1 MLTTESQTET
11 QTAVRLKTRALG
23 KRLIVTLPELN
34 DNEEV
39 ELIVL
44 RTTPTTQAAPEPEKP
59 KFASALEFLR
69 SLPPRNL
76 TPEQWEKAEREM
88 REERD
93 SWGD

>member
-1 MLTTESQTET
+1 MIQTET
-11 QTAVRLKTRALG
+11 QTALRLKTRTFGG
-23 KRLIVTLPELN
+23 KRIEIVVPELN
-34 DNEEV
+34 DDEEI
-39 ELIVL
+39 ELIIL
-44 RTTPTTQAAPEPEKP
+44 RSEPTAPPTEPEKP

-69 SLPPRNL
+69 SLPQRNL